1 VVPHSYPED
10 RLPIVNVWTGIA
22 REVGL
27 VTLVLEEEGQ
37 VVVVGDGD
45 CKWDLGFFLRIVV
58 TSGSVIF
65 LGLISL
71 FYLLKCF

>member
-27 VTLVLEEEGQ
+27 ITLVLEEEAQ
-37 VVVVGDGD
+37 VVVVVVGDGD
-45 CKWDLGFFLRIVV
+45 CEWDLGFFLRIVV
-58 TSGSVIF
+58 PQVLLFF
-65 LGLISL
+65 LV
-71 FYLLKCF
+71 

>member
-1 VVPHSYPED
+1 MVPHSYPED

-37 VVVVGDGD
+37 VVVVVVGDGD
-45 CKWDLGFFLRIVV
+45 CEWDLGFFLRIVV
-58 TSGSVIF
+58 PQVLLFF
-65 LGLISL
+65 LV
-71 FYLLKCF
+71 